1 MTTIGE
7 LRLERRITEVT
18 NEEMTRAEQD
28 VLLQLESEAFMKDVI
43 IASAVRTA
51 IGKAPRG
58 TLRTTRPDELAAFA
72 INGALERLPQLDRSQ
87 IEDVILGCAIPEA
100 EQGLNVARVA
110 SFRAGLPVEC
120 SAMTIN
126 RFCSSGLQSI
136 ALAVDRIRG
145 GGAEVIVAGGVES
158 MSFVPMG
165 GNKPSLNPWLV
176 DNYPGSYLSMGLTA
190 ERVAKHYGITREQAD
205 QFSYES
211 HQKAL
216 AAIAAERFDDEIVPV
231 PVTNSLLEGMAR
243 GKAKTVESVFKTD
256 EGPRADTSLEA
267 LAKLKPVFHAE
278 GKVTAG
284 NSSQMSDGAAAAV
297 VMSADRAA
305 QLGIPAMGRL
315 IAFATAGCDPEEMG
329 IGPVYAI
336 PKALKIA
343 GISLNEIGLIELNEA
358 FAAQTLAVIKL
369 LGIDP
374 AKVNVNGGAIAL
386 GHPLGC
392 TGAKLT
398 ASLLREMPRR
408 NVQYGMVTM
417 CVGGGMGAAGIFEAI
432 VHTFG

>member
-1 MTTIGE
+1 M
-7 LRLERRITEVT
+7 R
-18 NEEMTRAEQD
+18 
-28 VLLQLESEAFMKDVI
+28 DVI

-58 TLRTTRPDELAAFA
+58 ALRTTRPDDLAAFA
-72 INGALERLPQLDRSQ
+72 INGALERVPQLDRSE
-87 IEDVILGCAIPEA
+87 IEDVILGCAMPEA

-110 SFRAGLPVEC
+110 GFRAGLPVSC

-136 ALAVDRIRG
+136 AMAVDRIRG

-176 DNYPGSYLSMGLTA
+176 AHYPGSYLSMGLTA
-190 ERVAKHYGITREQAD
+190 ERVAKHYGITREQMD
-205 QFSYES
+205 QFAYES

-216 AAIAAERFDDEIVPV
+216 AAIGAGRFEDEIVPV
-231 PVTNSLLEGMAR
+231 PATNTLIDAN
-243 GKAKTVESVFKTD
+243 GKAKAVESVFRTD
-256 EGPRADTSLEA
+256 EGPRADTSVEA
-267 LAKLKPVFHAE
+267 LAKLKPVFHAN
-278 GKVTAG
+278 GTVTAG

-297 VMSADRAA
+297 VMSAERGA

-329 IGPVYAI
+329 IGPVLAV
-336 PKALKIA
+336 PKALKMA
-343 GISLNEIGLIELNEA
+343 GLSLDDIDLIELNEA
-358 FAAQTLAVIKL
+358 FAAQALAVIKL

-374 AKVNVNGGAIAL
+374 AKINVNGGAIAL

-408 NVQYGMVTM
+408 NVKYGMVTM
-417 CVGGGMGAAGIFEAI
+417 CVGGGMGAAGIFERVA
-432 VHTFG
+432 